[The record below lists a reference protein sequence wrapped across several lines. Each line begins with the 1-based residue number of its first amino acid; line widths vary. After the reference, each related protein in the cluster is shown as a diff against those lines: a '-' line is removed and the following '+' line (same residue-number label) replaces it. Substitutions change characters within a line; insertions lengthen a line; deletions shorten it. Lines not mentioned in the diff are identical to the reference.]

1 MAFGEVKHKKTFF
14 EKVTIIIVIV
24 MVLVTLAGLILPAIN
39 VLMN

>member
-1 MAFGEVKHKKTFF
+1 MAFGEVKHKKTLF

-39 VLMN
+39 ALMN

>member
-1 MAFGEVKHKKTFF
+1 MAFGEAKHKKTLF

-39 VLMN
+39 ALMN